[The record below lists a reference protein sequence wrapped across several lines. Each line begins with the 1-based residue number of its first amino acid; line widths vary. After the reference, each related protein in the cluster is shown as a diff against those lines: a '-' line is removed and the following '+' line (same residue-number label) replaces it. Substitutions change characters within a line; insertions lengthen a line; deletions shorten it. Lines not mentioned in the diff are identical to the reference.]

1 MKAIEFP
8 QQKELKAVIKEHI
21 KTAAICCFGKLKTT
35 YSSNHTFY
43 PDNGIQKRHTH
54 LYLLVFVEENIENAT
69 NDICDKIKTITD
81 GRITATLLIHQVKS
95 LKKICDDQ
103 QYFFW
108 RIMQNGELLYKN
120 AVKPPY
126 LITDATPKRN
136 LKLTSLYVARRK
148 TTISTIWSWVYND
161 EDACSSIEVKMS
173 ALHQIVEQSCL
184 SLIRV
189 FMGYTPNHFSLGH
202 LFNLCEYFST
212 ITADFFPRKSKEDLA
227 MFNLLKR
234 QPSTL
239 RFSKTDEVDYLYY
252 QLLEERCRKFID
264 LADVLIQEEV
274 DRLKQIESKE
284 NRIIENKE

>member
-1 MKAIEFP
+1 MKAIDSSGIQTIRNIIIES
-8 QQKELKAVIKEHI
+8 ISTRGI
-21 KTAAICCFGKLKTT
+21 YCFGEKKQTQ
-35 YSSNHTFY
+35 SFHTPFEESVKQEEY
-43 PDNGIQKRHTH
+43 IH
-54 LYLLVFVEENIENAT
+54 LYLLVLGEETIENAT

-108 RIMQNGELLYKN
+108 RIMQNAELLYQN
-120 AVKPPY
+120 AAKPPY

-136 LKLTSLYVARRK
+136 LKFTSLYVARRK
-148 TTISTIWSWVYND
+148 NTISTIWSWVYND

-173 ALHQIVEQSCL
+173 ALHQIVEQSSL

-212 ITADFFPRKSKEDLA
+212 ITADFFPRKIKEDLA

-252 QLLEERCRKFID
+252 QLLEERCRKFKD

-274 DRLKQIESKE
+274 DRLKQIESEE
-284 NRIIENKE
+284 NRIIKNKE